1 MGKIINATLKKAES
15 WYNPL
20 FIYEG
25 NVPIKEIQNFVF
37 FNPSTGDKIGQTGR
51 GWFDSKNIA
60 PLDLNIERKMK
71 TDLTLNRPFYM
82 VEKKPYEDVTGAV
95 IYIPAEVVKTEDKT
109 GVSYEKGQIPIFTH
123 TSVCFK
129 DAHGETK
136 EVTLIQF
143 KKNMYSDKWEGREKV
158 IDLIKEKRETS
169 SIPSRDAVLAV
180 AKAMKELGLTP
191 EDLIE

>member
-1 MGKIINATLKKAES
+1 MGKIINATLKKTES

-25 NVPIKEIQNFVF
+25 NVPRREIQNFVF
-37 FNPSTGDKIGQTGR
+37 FNPSTGEKIGQTGR
-51 GWFDSKNIA
+51 GWFDTKNIA
-60 PLDLNIERKMK
+60 PLDLNIERKVK
-71 TDLTLNRPFYM
+71 SDLTLNRPFYM
-82 VEKKPYEDVTGAV
+82 VEKKPYEGVLGAV
-95 IYIPAEVVKTEDKT
+95 IYIPAEVVKTEDKA
-109 GVSYEKGQIPIFTH
+109 GASYEKGQISIYTH

-143 KKNMYSDKWEGREKV
+143 KKNKSSDKWEGREKV
-158 IDLIKEKRETS
+158 IDFIKKKRETTL
-169 SIPSRDAVLAV
+169 IPSRDAVLAV

-191 EDLIE
+191 DDLIE

>member
-1 MGKIINATLKKAES
+1 MGKIINATLKKSES

-60 PLDLNIERKMK
+60 PLDLNIERKVK
-71 TDLTLNRPFYM
+71 SDLTLNSPFYM
-82 VEKKPYEDVTGAV
+82 VEKKPYEDGTGAV
-95 IYIPAEVVKTEDKT
+95 IYIPAEVVKTEEKA
-109 GVSYEKGQIPIFTH
+109 GVSYEKGQTPIYTH

-143 KKNMYSDKWEGREKV
+143 KENKNSDKWEDREKV
-158 IDLIKEKRETS
+158 IDFIKEKGETYLIS
-169 SIPSRDAVLAV
+169 SRNAVLAV

>member
-1 MGKIINATLKKAES
+1 MGKIINATLKKTES

-25 NVPIKEIQNFVF
+25 NVPIKEILNFVF

-51 GWFDSKNIA
+51 GWFNSIA
-60 PLDLNIERKMK
+60 LLDLNIERKVK
-71 TDLTLNRPFYM
+71 SDLTLNRPFYM
-82 VEKKPYEDVTGAV
+82 VEKTPYEDVTGAV
-95 IYIPAEVVKTEDKT
+95 IYIPAEVVKTEDKA
-109 GVSYEKGQIPIFTH
+109 GASYEKGQIPIYTH
-123 TSVCFK
+123 TSICFK

-136 EVTLIQF
+136 EVTLSQF
-143 KKNMYSDKWEGREKV
+143 KKNKCSDKWESREKV
-158 IDLIKEKRETS
+158 IDIIKEKREICV
-169 SIPSRDAVLAV
+169 IPSRDEVLAV

>member
-15 WYNPL
+15 WFNPL

-25 NVPIKEIQNFVF
+25 DTQIKEIQNFVF
-37 FNPSTGDKIGQTGR
+37 YNPSTGDKIGQTGR

-60 PLDLNIERKMK
+60 PLDLNIERKIK

-82 VEKKPYEDVTGAV
+82 VEKKPYENVTGAV
-95 IYIPAEVVKTEDKT
+95 IYIPAEVVKTENKA
-109 GVSYEKGQIPIFTH
+109 GASYEKGQIPIYTH

-129 DAHGETK
+129 DAYGETK

-143 KKNMYSDKWEGREKV
+143 KENKHSDKWEDREKV
-158 IDLIKEKRETS
+158 VSLIKEKRGAFP
-169 SIPSRDAVLAV
+169 IPSRDAVLAV

>member
-1 MGKIINATLKKAES
+1 MGKIINATLKKTES

-25 NVPIKEIQNFVF
+25 NVRIREIQNFVF
-37 FNPSTGDKIGQTGR
+37 FNPSTGEKIGQTGR
-51 GWFDSKNIA
+51 GWFDTKNIT
-60 PLDLNIERKMK
+60 PLDLNIERKVK
-71 TDLTLNRPFYM
+71 SDLALNRPFYM
-82 VEKKPYEDVTGAV
+82 VEKKPYENETGAV
-95 IYIPAEVVKTEDKT
+95 IYIPAEVVKTETKV
-109 GVSYEKGQIPIFTH
+109 GVSYEKGQTPVFTH

-143 KKNMYSDKWEGREKV
+143 KENKYSDKWEDREKV
-158 IDLIKEKRETS
+158 LSLIKEKRETS

-191 EDLIE
+191 DDLIE

>member
-1 MGKIINATLKKAES
+1 MGKIINATLKKTES

-25 NVPIKEIQNFVF
+25 NVRIKEIQNFVF
-37 FNPSTGDKIGQTGR
+37 FNPSTGKKIGQTGR
-51 GWFDSKNIA
+51 GWFDTKNIA
-60 PLDLNIERKMK
+60 PLDINIERKVK
-71 TDLTLNRPFYM
+71 SDLTLNRPFYT
-82 VEKKPYEDVTGAV
+82 VEKKPYENETGAV
-95 IYIPAEVVKTEDKT
+95 IYIPTEVVKTETKV
-109 GVSYEKGQIPIFTH
+109 GVSYEKGQTPVFTH

-136 EVTLIQF
+136 EVTLVQF
-143 KKNMYSDKWEGREKV
+143 KENEYSDKWEDREKV
-158 IDLIKEKRETS
+158 LSLIKEKRETS
-169 SIPSRDAVLAV
+169 SIPSRDAILAV

>member
-1 MGKIINATLKKAES
+1 MGKIINATLKKTES

-25 NVPIKEIQNFVF
+25 NVPIKEILNFVF

-51 GWFDSKNIA
+51 GWFDSANIA

-82 VEKKPYEDVTGAV
+82 VEKKPYEGGTGAV
-95 IYIPAEVVKTEDKT
+95 IYIPAEIVKTEDEV
-109 GVSYEKGQIPIFTH
+109 GVSYEKGQIPIYTN

-136 EVTLIQF
+136 KVTLIQF
-143 KKNMYSDKWEGREKV
+143 KEYKYSDKWEGREKV
-158 IDLIKEKRETS
+158 IDLIKEKREIS
-169 SIPSRDAVLAV
+169 LIPSRDEVLAV

>member
-1 MGKIINATLKKAES
+1 MGKIINATLKKTES

-25 NVPIKEIQNFVF
+25 NVRIREIQNLVF
-37 FNPSTGDKIGQTGR
+37 FNPSTREKIGQTGR
-51 GWFDSKNIA
+51 GWFDTKNIT
-60 PLDLNIERKMK
+60 PLDLNIERKVK
-71 TDLTLNRPFYM
+71 SDLTLNRPFYT
-82 VEKKPYEDVTGAV
+82 VEKKPYENETGAV
-95 IYIPAEVVKTEDKT
+95 IYIPAEVVKTEDKA
-109 GVSYEKGQIPIFTH
+109 GVSYEKGQIPIYTH

-143 KKNMYSDKWEGREKV
+143 KENKYSDKWEDREKV
-158 IDLIKEKRETS
+158 LSLIKEKRETS